1 MQFLANENFY
11 LDYQKLGGYPSKV
24 EGLIFVIT
32 VIPKIHIR
40 TVIEIDR

>member
-32 VIPKIHIR
+32 VIPKVYMNAVVDLYR
-40 TVIEIDR
+40 